1 VRTEGVP
8 DDGVV
13 LVRDQQ
19 QSNGV
24 SVLRPAELVIDECD
38 VETELAEVLRLEL
51 PGLELDH
58 DVPELFDVEEE
69 QVDVEVISVEGEGEG
84 EGEEVQH
91 IRVLRDLLRQIPPLA
106 GAPPR
111 SSSAPP
117 AAACAPKRG
126 NSEELAKIRE
136 WANANGHEVSD
147 PCDSCRSVGQEGRL
161 VRQDAGSTPKAEGLR
176 RMACS
181 SPRAFHVPAPT
192 SIAYSPGA
200 SIWLAIAR

>member
-58 DVPELFDVEEE
+58 DVPELFDVKEE
-69 QVDVEVISVEGEGEG
+69 QVDVEVISVEGEGEGEG

-91 IRVLRDLLRQIPPLA
+91 IRVLRDLLRQIPPPGGSTSA
-106 GAPPR
+106 KFVGATCSRVCAEARQLRRAREDPRMGERERPR
-111 SSSAPP
+111 SLRPM
-117 AAACAPKRG
+117 
-126 NSEELAKIRE
+126 
-136 WANANGHEVSD
+136 
-147 PCDSCRSVGQEGRL
+147 RL
-161 VRQDAGSTPKAEGLR
+161 LPLR
-176 RMACS
+176 RAG
-181 SPRAFHVPAPT
+181 
-192 SIAYSPGA
+192 GA
-200 SIWLAIAR
+200 ARPSGRWLDSES